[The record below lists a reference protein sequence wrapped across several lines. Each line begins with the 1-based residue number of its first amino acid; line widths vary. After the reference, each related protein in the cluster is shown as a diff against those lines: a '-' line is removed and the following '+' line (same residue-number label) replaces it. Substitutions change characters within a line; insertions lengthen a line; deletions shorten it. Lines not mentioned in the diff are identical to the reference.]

1 MIPRTPR
8 TAPSWRS
15 VAAAL
20 LTATALLLTAAPASA
35 EPAPAGGDITDR
47 LEAVPGLR
55 IIEEIDTEPGF
66 RYFVLG
72 FQQPADHDDPDGQS
86 FEQRLTLL
94 HRGFD
99 RPTVLHT
106 SGYNV
111 SVGAFRSEPTRI
123 LDGNQISTE
132 QRFFEP
138 SRPDPADWDDLDIR
152 QAAADHHRL
161 VEALDGLYAQEWIS
175 TGASKGGMT
184 SVYHRRFYPG
194 DVDGTV
200 AYVAPNDVLDHEDHA
215 YRKFFRTVGDDPQCQ
230 QDLEALQRAA
240 LERRGELVDH
250 YTDLAE
256 QNDWTFDRTIGSA
269 DKALEMLVLD
279 TPWAFWQYQ
288 PHAEACG
295 EIPSP
300 EASTED
306 LAAYLDEVA
315 GFGFYT
321 DQGTMPYTPYYFQAA
336 TQLGTPSV
344 PTGHLDDLLRYP
356 DLFQARSYLPDDMD
370 VPRFDRW
377 AMPDI
382 DHWVTHRSER
392 MLFVDGEYDP
402 WGAEHF
408 RVRGGKRDT
417 MRFVAPAANHG
428 ADITAL
434 TDEDR
439 SKATAALR
447 RWGGVGDELAT
458 MADRV
463 PELDDAGERR
473 ERTERG
479 FR

>member
-1 MIPRTPR
+1 M
-8 TAPSWRS
+8 TARKPHTEPSRRS
-15 VAAAL
+15 AAGAL
-20 LTATALLLTAAPASA
+20 LTATALLLTAAPAA
-35 EPAPAGGDITDR
+35 ADPAPAAGDITDR
-47 LEAVPGLR
+47 IEAVPGLR
-55 IIEEIDTEPGF
+55 IIDETDTAPGF

-72 FQQPADHDDPDGQS
+72 YEQPADHAAPGGDS

-94 HRGFD
+94 HRGLD

-106 SGYNV
+106 SGYGV
-111 SVGAFRSEPTRI
+111 GLGAFRSEPTRI
-123 LDGNQISTE
+123 VDGNQISTE

-161 VEALDGLYAQEWIS
+161 VEALDDVYEREWIS

-215 YRKFFRTVGDDPQCQ
+215 YRRFFRTVGDDPRCRRG
-230 QDLEALQRAA
+230 LEDLQRAA
-240 LERRGELVDH
+240 LERRDELVDH
-250 YTDLAE
+250 YRGRAE
-256 QNDWTFDRTIGSA
+256 ENGWTFHRSLGSA

-288 PHAEACG
+288 PHTEACADV
-295 EIPSP
+295 PAP
-300 EASTED
+300 EASTGD
-306 LAAYLDEVA
+306 IAAFLDEVA
-315 GFGFYT
+315 GFAFYT
-321 DQGTMPYTPYYFQAA
+321 DQGTEPYIPYYFQAA

-344 PTGHLDDLLRYP
+344 PTRHLDGLLRYP
-356 DLFQARSYLPDDMD
+356 GLFQAGSYLPEDMD

-402 WGAEHF
+402 WGAEPF
-408 RVRGGKRDT
+408 RVLGKRDT
-417 MRFVAPAANHG
+417 MRFVAPGANHG
-428 ADITAL
+428 ADIAAL
-434 TDEDR
+434 SGEDR
-439 SKATAALR
+439 SAATAALR
-447 RWGGVGDELAT
+447 RWSGVGDEPAT

-473 ERTERG
+473 ERVERG

>member
-1 MIPRTPR
+1 MTPRTPHS
-8 TAPSWRS
+8 AVSWR
-15 VAAAL
+15 AAAGAL
-20 LTATALLLTAAPASA
+20 LTATALLFTAAPASA
-35 EPAPAGGDITDR
+35 DPAPTDIADR

-55 IIEEIDTEPGF
+55 IIEETETEPGF
-66 RYFVLG
+66 RHFVLG
-72 FQQPADHDDPDGQS
+72 YEQPADHGDADGRT

-111 SVGAFRSEPTRI
+111 SVGAFRSEPARI
-123 LDGNQISTE
+123 LDANQISTE

-161 VEALDGLYAQEWIS
+161 VEALNDIYRQEWIS

-184 SVYHRRFYPG
+184 SVYHRRFYP
-194 DVDGTV
+194 DDIDGTV
-200 AYVAPNDVLDHEDHA
+200 AYVAPNDVVDREDHA

-230 QDLEALQRAA
+230 DDLEGLQHEA

-250 YTDLAE
+250 YTALA
-256 QNDWTFDRTIGSA
+256 QKNDWTFDRTLGSA
-269 DKALEMLVLD
+269 DRAFEILVLD
-279 TPWAFWQYQ
+279 TAWAFWQYQ
-288 PHAEACG
+288 PYPEACADV
-295 EIPSP
+295 PAP
-300 EASTED
+300 DASTEEI
-306 LAAYLDEVA
+306 AAFLDDVA
-315 GFGFYT
+315 GFSFYT
-321 DQGTMPYTPYYFQAA
+321 DQGTLPYIPYYFQAA

-344 PTGHLDDLLRYP
+344 PTGHLDGLLRYP
-356 DLFQARSYLPDDMD
+356 GLFQARSYLPDEMD

-377 AMPDI
+377 AMPDV
-382 DHWVTHRSER
+382 DHWVSHRSER

-408 RVRGGKRDT
+408 RAGSAKRDT
-417 MRFVAPAANHG
+417 MRFVAPGANHG
-428 ADITAL
+428 ADIAAL
-434 TDEDR
+434 ADADR
-439 SKATAALR
+439 AKATEALK
-447 RWGGVGDELAT
+447 RWAGVGDEAAA
-458 MADRV
+458 MAEGI

-473 ERTERG
+473 AKIERG